1 MQNKNRAFYRQ
12 NQAVLSDAAV
22 VLLEKVERKN
32 KLIKQISS
40 HIVDNSNQSLVQHSI
55 EKLLKQRTF
64 MLMQG
69 YEDCNDV
76 HHLKHDPLFEDVL
89 GGEMASQPTLSR
101 FENSI
106 DKKTIFNLCYA
117 WLYRY
122 VKSLKGRKRIIIDID
137 ATDDLHMEINNCL
150 YSTDITISL
159 CTMNCFS
166 MMGKQGKSLCQCY
179 VQETATLIGGMLAF

>member
-12 NQAVLSDAAV
+12 NQSVLVEFSAEAISSDAAV

-137 ATDDLHMEINNCL
+137 ATDDPTHGNQHSC
-150 YSTDITISL
+150 YSSYQVSQL
-159 CTMNCFS
+159 FFCE
-166 MMGKQGKSLCQCY
+166 Y
-179 VQETATLIGGMLAF
+179 RATYRY